1 MVKKTIT
8 YEARKIIEE
17 NIRKGKSV
25 YDIADILGT
34 RASNIYY
41 ELNQRTP
48 KDENEKI
55 DYKNYHAYDAQM
67 SLWEKSYEKIKFR
80 IYLWISSKAV

>member
-1 MVKKTIT
+1 MAKKAIT

-55 DYKNYHAYDAQM
+55 DYKNYNAYDAQM
-67 SLWEKSYEKIKFR
+67 SLWDKRHEKIKFR
-80 IYLWISSKAV
+80 IHLWISSKAV

>member
-25 YDIADILGT
+25 YDIADILGV
-34 RASNIYY
+34 RASSIYY

-55 DYKNYHAYDAQM
+55 DYKNYNAYDAQM
-67 SLWEKSYEKIKFR
+67 SL
-80 IYLWISSKAV
+80 

>member
-1 MVKKTIT
+1 MVKKSIT

-17 NIRKGKSV
+17 KIKEGKSV
-25 YDIADILGT
+25 YDIADILGI
-34 RASNIYY
+34 RASSIYY

-55 DYKNYHAYDAQM
+55 DYKNYNAYDAQM
-67 SLWEKSYEKIKFR
+67 SLWEKRHEKTKFR

>member
-1 MVKKTIT
+1 MAKKSIT
-8 YEARKIIEE
+8 YDDRKIIEE
-17 NIRKGKSV
+17 KIKEGKSI

-55 DYKNYHAYDAQM
+55 DYKNYNAYDAQM
-67 SLWEKSYEKIKFR
+67 SLWEKRHEKTKFR